1 MIYIINQPSFKR
13 TLHYLFNI
21 KSHLRNAAARARTQ
35 LNL

>member
-1 MIYIINQPSFKR
+1 MKKYSRKTYSICK
-13 TLHYLFNI
+13 LNI